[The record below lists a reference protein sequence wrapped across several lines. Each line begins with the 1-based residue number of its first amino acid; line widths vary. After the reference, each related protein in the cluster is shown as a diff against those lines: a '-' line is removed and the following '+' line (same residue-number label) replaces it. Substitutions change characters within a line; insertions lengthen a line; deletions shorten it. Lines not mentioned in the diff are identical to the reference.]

1 MSSPAFTDASVAAFI
16 ATVSDSLPGTPDLQV
31 TVTRA
36 ATRRRRLV
44 QDIPS
49 TTVSYVVQ
57 YGYFGSGAAAAYDS
71 LVAQLSGAVQTGA
84 FTRSLRKNAA
94 LYGAPPLKYASS
106 STPPVYSPY
115 TVLNPPT
122 SKTAA
127 VASTSGNDPTG
138 MIAGVVIAVIALIIL
153 LCIAYRY
160 RNGGKSS
167 ASSKVAAARASSGD
181 ASSDE
186 HVDGPDPNYHDP
198 ELARVYSSDEERNS
212 RGRAIS
218 NASAVS
224 NTSGRT
230 IAVRSMT
237 SVSNPNE
244 GFKGSNPMSTHQ
256 PAPPISLAGTM
267 RPSENPAS
275 RVPALPG
282 RKPRRSIKYSHYG
295 SDNGLASSQASH
307 RSSLHSLT
315 SYFNPFEEPVAL
327 GAGRV
332 GMMSLAS
339 RDSAED
345 HDVGQYVG
353 GNYDDSRSEISESVA
368 CDDGTIFNSVA
379 VQTIAFP
386 VPFRGDPLCQVNVQI
401 GWNCLYADGEYLVE
415 VNANPNNL
423 TSFVLQGGGSLKS
436 LTVQCEEVDSSF
448 MRHVPVSDLKASV
461 WNQIPFEATFCLGR
475 YEDQML
481 LMVTDARHNL
491 QKDASKPPLWRW
503 VAKEL
508 ASDALIP
515 SGASLLVVLKEG
527 SGRQPTS
534 SHLGGYIREN
544 WPVVNIW

>member
-1 MSSPAFTDASVAAFI
+1 M
-16 ATVSDSLPGTPDLQV
+16 
-31 TVTRA
+31 
-36 ATRRRRLV
+36 
-44 QDIPS
+44 
-49 TTVSYVVQ
+49 Q
-57 YGYFGSGAAAAYDS
+57 YGYFGSGAAASYDS
-71 LVAQLSGAVQTGA
+71 LVAQLSSAVQTGA

-94 LYGAPPLKYASS
+94 LYAAPPLLYAIS
-106 STPPVYSPY
+106 STTPVYSAY
-115 TVLNPPT
+115 TVLNPPV
-122 SKTAA
+122 SKT
-127 VASTSGNDPTG
+127 VTISSSSGSDPTG
-138 MIAGVVIAVIALIIL
+138 MIAGVVIAVIAFLAL

-167 ASSKVAAARASSGD
+167 ASSKVAAGRASSGD
-181 ASSDE
+181 ASSA
-186 HVDGPDPNYHDP
+186 GGRPSDPNYNDP

-230 IAVRSMT
+230 IPVRSMT
-237 SVSNPNE
+237 SVGSANE

-256 PAPPISLAGTM
+256 PVPPLSLTGAM
-267 RPSENPAS
+267 RPSDNPAS

-295 SDNGLASSQASH
+295 NNDSFLVSSQGSH
-307 RSSLHSLT
+307 RSSLQSLT

-332 GMMSLAS
+332 AMMSLAS
-339 RDSAED
+339 RDSADD

-379 VQTIAFP
+379 VQTIMFP
-386 VPFRGDPLCQVNVQI
+386 VPFRGDPLCQVNLQI

-423 TSFVLQGGGSLKS
+423 TSFVLQNGTSLKTI
-436 LTVQCEEVDSSF
+436 TVQCEEVDSSF

-461 WNQIPFEATFCLGR
+461 WNQIPFEAASCLGR